1 MESLFNFTFTHKQ
14 THKPTK
20 QTYRHTNTQTHTHI
34 HSNNMESNS
43 SAEDEKMTFEKR
55 MKALE
60 DAERTIKEKIGTMHY
75 NIYRRNLNLTNLT
88 ESEMSVVNSLLY
100 EQIQLLDVTMI
111 KKERLAR
118 LEKA

>member
-1 MESLFNFTFTHKQ
+1 
-14 THKPTK
+14 
-20 QTYRHTNTQTHTHI
+20 
-34 HSNNMESNS
+34 MESNS

-88 ESEMSVVNSLLY
+88 ESEMSVVNSLY
-100 EQIQLLDVTMI
+100 TKNSTPGRDND